1 MRFKILMK
9 KIIITILTIISS
21 LNVFSQAD
29 EDFRFWEDSL
39 IKLRLEVMRSP
50 SEEVRLSLNEDFMNL
65 LEMVLLQDQSFEFT
79 WDSVSNFAVTKSP
92 DNLFKLFTWFVVKD
106 DFTYEN
112 FGFIHVYNENRKK
125 YILYPL
131 YDRKN
136 TLSYPEYEIA
146 DINQWYG
153 AVYYKIIPLV
163 DKKTTYYTLLGW
175 NGNDLFTN
183 EKVIDVL
190 QFDLNSNSPV
200 IFGAKIFKD
209 YTNKVARVILKY
221 SKDATLSLKYENQ
234 NYQINTGKRDPKT
247 KKWIF
252 DTKSANMIIFEQ
264 LIPPENG
271 MPNIPSYLVPESSLN
286 QGFIAEEGKWCF
298 LSSVN
303 GRNPDKVL
311 PPRSYKPREF
321 YIEETPSE

>member
-1 MRFKILMK
+1 MRFKTLMK
-9 KIIITILTIISS
+9 KIILTILTIISS
-21 LNVFSQAD
+21 LTVFPQAD

-65 LEMVLLQDQSFEFT
+65 LELVLLQDESFEFT
-79 WDSVSNFAVTKSP
+79 WDSVSNFSVAKSP

-136 TLSYPEYEIA
+136 TLSYPEYEVA

-209 YTNKVARVILKY
+209 YTSKVARVILKY
-221 SKDATLSLKYENQ
+221 SKDATLSLKYELQ
-234 NYQINTGKRDPKT
+234 SYEINTGKRDSKT
-247 KKWIF
+247 KKWLYES
-252 DTKSANMIIFEQ
+252 KSAQMIIFEE
-264 LIPPENG
+264 LIPPDAG
-271 MPNIPSYLVPESSLN
+271 IPNIPAYMVPESSLN
-286 QGFIAEEGKWCF
+286 QAFIPENGKWVF
-298 LSSVN
+298 LSRVK
-303 GRNPDKVL
+303 GRNPDKIL
-311 PPRSYKPREF
+311 PPRNYQPRE
-321 YIEETPSE
+321 YYSREKINE

>member
-9 KIIITILTIISS
+9 KIIITIITIVSS
-21 LNVFSQAD
+21 LSVFSQAD

-39 IKLRLEVMRSP
+39 IKLRMEVMRSP

-65 LEMVLLQDQSFEFT
+65 LEIILLQDNSFDFT
-79 WDSVSNFAVTKSP
+79 WDSVSNFSVTKSP

-112 FGFIHVYNENRKK
+112 FGFIHVYNQNRKK

-183 EKVIDVL
+183 EKVIEIL
-190 QFDLNSNSPV
+190 QFDLNSNTPV
-200 IFGAKIFKD
+200 TFGAKIFKD
-209 YTNKVARVILKY
+209 YSSKVARVILKY
-221 SKDATLSLKYENQ
+221 SKDATLSLKYEMQ
-234 NYQINTGKRDPKT
+234 SYELNTGKRDPKT
-247 KKWIF
+247 KKWIYES
-252 DTKSANMIIFEQ
+252 KSAQMIIFEE
-264 LIPPENG
+264 LIPPDSG
-271 MPNIPSYLVPESSLN
+271 IPNIPAYMVPESSMN
-286 QGFIAEEGKWCF
+286 QAFIPENGKWVF
-298 LSSVN
+298 LSRAI
-303 GRNPDKVL
+303 GRNPDKIL
-311 PPRSYKPREF
+311 PPRNYQPREF
-321 YIEETPSE
+321 YVPDKNKE